1 VVDVAHE
8 NHFYNDEEANYE
20 IDTESKLAVIES
32 ECAPIISK
40 IISDESIKDVN
51 DFEKGLL
58 SLFTTIQMSRTNN
71 VREFLA
77 VFNKEIA
84 GWARESGIDPNKDIE
99 NFQEQTEDE
108 IKKSSIDILRTIPGD
123 LAKELNEKELALI
136 KSPKGENFYISD
148 HPVVMHNYYP
158 RPGRGN
164 LGIGL
169 RGIEIH
175 FPITPRLCLIFLC
188 NKVVSEIRHKIKDQ
202 SMRMLFGK
210 EFPVDMTE
218 IQQFLNDTNNKNTRL
233 LKPENVEFHN
243 SLQVSQSSRFLY
255 SKNNDFEL
263 AKDILKSEL

>member
-1 VVDVAHE
+1 VVNVAHE
-8 NHFYNDEEANYE
+8 NHFYNDEDANYE

-71 VREFLA
+71 VREFLV